1 MRTTFSAIHCCI
13 CLSRSLK
20 RKNRKQVILPMAN
33 CQLDTNQLRKKSVWV
48 FGLFVMRM
56 FALRVLFLVLPTNL
70 YDTIRYMG
78 HIYIC
83 ICTQLLSLVYIYYLH
98 TYAHTYIYIHMP
110 PPTYTLTHRP
120 PKKNTHLIIS
130 IMLS

>member
-1 MRTTFSAIHCCI
+1 
-13 CLSRSLK
+13 
-20 RKNRKQVILPMAN
+20 
-33 CQLDTNQLRKKSVWV
+33 
-48 FGLFVMRM
+48 
-56 FALRVLFLVLPTNL
+56 
-70 YDTIRYMG
+70 
-78 HIYIC
+78 C

-130 IMLS
+130 IMLG